1 MAGYLDHYGAGEE
14 RREKRIKRL
23 VLTAVAVVIAAGV
36 LFFIFKNYRQERQ
49 VNRFFDLLAR
59 QDYQPAYALWG
70 CTAAN
75 PCRDY
80 QFTEFMKDWGPQSEH
95 ADPKSFHI
103 AKTRSCGSG
112 VIVTVA
118 SNKDSNKG
126 SNKQEDKLWV
136 QRDDLT
142 IGFSPLPIK
151 DSSGPAKPQD
161 AASIS
166 RELLEH
172 NWPT

>member
-14 RREKRIKRL
+14 RREKTIKRL
-23 VLTAVAVVIAAGV
+23 VLTAVVVVIAAGV
-36 LFFIFKNYRQERQ
+36 LFLIFKNYRQERQ
-49 VNRFFDLLAR
+49 VNRFLGLLSR
-59 QDYQPAYALWG
+59 QDYQAAYALWG

-103 AKTRSCGSG
+103 TKTRSCGSG
-112 VIVTVA
+112 VIVTV
-118 SNKDSNKG
+118 DSGKSANQ
-126 SNKQEDKLWV
+126 QEDKLWV

-142 IGFSPLPIK
+142 IGFSPLP
-151 DSSGPAKPQD
+151 GCPAGQ
-161 AASIS
+161 
-166 RELLEH
+166 
-172 NWPT
+172 